1 MKTKTILAS
10 LLVPV
15 LIAGITSD
23 LSAQDKKKKYS
34 IYMNYKKDG
43 KKISIDTTF
52 SSREDMES
60 FMKSHDIDLP
70 TVPPIPPMPDNVTAP
85 EPPALP
91 ELPEMPDISI
101 YIDKQDLTEEQKAE
115 IKAEMENAKK
125 EMRKAKKEIE
135 KAKVEIE
142 RSRPEIEKAM
152 NDLDKMEIEIE
163 NINGDEQIRI
173 IHLEDESS
181 VNIPEEHVL
190 VKIMDSD
197 EPMDGSQ
204 LRHKFISVSCDSLE
218 ANGKKIVMV
227 KREMPGH
234 VKKRK
239 IKSEQRS
246 KETLTA
252 VNDNDKVMGTT
263 VAEPKS
269 ETTDYKLKATDFKVY
284 PNPSNG
290 KINLSFTTE
299 QTETVHVNILD
310 SRGRHITT
318 DSFEPVNGVVNRE
331 YDLGGN
337 SRGTYLV
344 QVKQGDSWRH
354 EKVMLK

>member
-1 MKTKTILAS
+1 MKTKTIFTA
-10 LLVPV
+10 LLVPA

-52 SSREDMES
+52 NSREEMES
-60 FMKSHDIDLP
+60 FMKANDIDLP
-70 TVPPIPPMPDNVTAP
+70 AVPPIPPLPDKVAAP
-85 EPPALP
+85 EPPAIP
-91 ELPEMPDISI
+91 DLPEMPDISV
-101 YIDKQDLTEEQKAE
+101 YIDQQDLTEEQKAE

-125 EMRKAKKEIE
+125 EMRKAKKEME
-135 KAKVEIE
+135 KAKVEIK

-152 NDLDKMEIEIE
+152 RELEKMEIEIE
-163 NINGDEQIRI
+163 NIDGDEQIRI
-173 IHLEDESS
+173 IHLDDESS
-181 VNIPEEHVL
+181 LNIPKEKIR
-190 VKIMDSD
+190 VKIIDIDDKMDES
-197 EPMDGSQ
+197 E
-204 LRHKFISVSCDSLE
+204 LKHKFIAVNCDSLE
-218 ANGKKIVMV
+218 ANGKKIVIV
-227 KREMPGH
+227 KREMPVN

-239 IKSEQRS
+239 VKAEQPVE
-246 KETLTA
+246 ETMT
-252 VNDNDKVMGTT
+252 VTNDN
-263 VAEPKS
+263 VANSTIEEPKKDV
-269 ETTDYKLKATDFKVY
+269 TDYKLKATDFKVY

-290 KINLSFTTE
+290 KINLSFSTE
-299 QTETVHVNILD
+299 QTETVHVKILD
-310 SRGRHITT
+310 SRGRDITT

-344 QVKQGDSWRH
+344 QVKQGDNWRH